1 MQWAI
6 TYSWFPFRVL
16 QTFYALK
23 IEDIGIGTL
32 NTARLQT
39 VVVEIEM
46 MLGGTGG
53 HLIGRSYHLL
63 VVAIE
68 KVDLKALDTHISIML
83 HHRLSNLDATLGV
96 VANQVTPTR
105 PENYTHAFL
114 FSIGDQSGE
123 VNFWA

>member
-1 MQWAI
+1 
-6 TYSWFPFRVL
+6 
-16 QTFYALK
+16 
-23 IEDIGIGTL
+23 
-32 NTARLQT
+32 
-39 VVVEIEM
+39 M

-68 KVDLKALDTHISIML
+68 KVDLKAFNAHISIML
-83 HHRLSNLDATLGV
+83 HHRLGNLDATLGV

-123 VNFWA
+123 GYFWA